1 MMNPVIKQKWI
12 EALRSGEYSQA
23 KFRLYD
29 GQSYCC
35 LGVLCDL
42 YLKEN
47 NQEWTVLSNTEE
59 NIDEYYIAGQSETL
73 PRPVRGW
80 AGIEDSMPK
89 TPLGTSLIALN
100 DDEDYT
106 FSLIADVI
114 EAEL

>member
-1 MMNPVIKQKWI
+1 MMNPIIKQKWI
-12 EALRSGEYSQA
+12 EALRSGEYSQG

-29 GQSYCC
+29 GQRYCC

-47 NQEWTVLSNTEE
+47 NQEWKVLSN
-59 NIDEYYIAGQSETL
+59 NQIYLDGSYIDLESETL
-73 PRPVRGW
+73 PLPVKEW
-80 AGIEDSMPK
+80 AGIEDSIPK

-100 DDEDYT
+100 DEEDYT
-106 FSLIADVI
+106 FPLIADVI